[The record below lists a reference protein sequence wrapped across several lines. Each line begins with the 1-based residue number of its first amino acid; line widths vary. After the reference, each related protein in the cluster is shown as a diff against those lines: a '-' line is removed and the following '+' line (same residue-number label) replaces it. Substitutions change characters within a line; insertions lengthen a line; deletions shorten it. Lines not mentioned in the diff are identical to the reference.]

1 MHKQRFEKN
10 PVLIV
15 PGLYGSGPDHWQSH
29 WQKQNPSWQ
38 RVIQDNWSQPDLD
51 AWAER
56 LRDALVSAPGPALI
70 AAHSFGCLVTAKVA
84 AQHPQHI
91 AGALLVAPA
100 NPQKFGIAGRLPRQP
115 LFFPSRV
122 VASDNDPWMP
132 LAIAREWAACW
143 GSAVTVLR
151 GAGHINAESG
161 LGDWPAG
168 LNLLHR
174 IVANTFSMTNNNG
187 QMAIATGHY

>member
-1 MHKQRFEKN
+1 MYKQRFEKN

-15 PGLYGSGPDHWQSH
+15 PGLYGSGPDHWQSL

-38 RVIQDNWSQPDLD
+38 LVIQDNWSLPDLD
-51 AWAER
+51 AWADR
-56 LRDALVSAPGPALI
+56 LRDAVVSAPGPVLI

-84 AQHPQHI
+84 AQYPRQI

-100 NPQKFGIAGRLPRQP
+100 NPQKFGVAGRLPRRS
-115 LFFPSRV
+115 LGVPSRV

-132 LAIAREWAACW
+132 LAIAREWAARW
-143 GSAVTVLR
+143 GSALTVLR

-161 LGDWPAG
+161 LGNWSAG
-168 LNLLHR
+168 LNLLNR
-174 IVANTFSMTNNNG
+174 IVADTFPMTNDSG
-187 QMAIATGHY
+187 RMAVATGY

>member
-29 WQKQNPSWQ
+29 WQKQHPSWQ
-38 RVIQDNWSQPDLD
+38 RVTQDNWSLPDLD
-51 AWAER
+51 TWAER
-56 LRDALVSAPGPALI
+56 LCDALVAAPGPVLI

-84 AQHPQHI
+84 AQYPRHI

-100 NPQKFGIAGRLPRQP
+100 NPQKFGVVGRLPHQP
-115 LFFPSRV
+115 LGFPSRI
-122 VASDNDPWMP
+122 VASDNDPWMS
-132 LAIAREWAACW
+132 LEIAREWAARW
-143 GSAVTVLR
+143 GSALTVLR

-161 LGDWPAG
+161 LGDWAAG
-168 LNLLHR
+168 LDLLNR
-174 IVANTFSMTNNNG
+174 IVANTFPMANDSG
-187 QMAIATGHY
+187 RMAIATGYY